1 MKKLFAIQH
10 TRVDNVISYNIS
22 VRLMDWKRFHR
33 LRDIYDFIDELERDY
48 PAICTVSV
56 IGKSVEG
63 RDIKV
68 CKRKWL

>member
-1 MKKLFAIQH
+1 MNWKKFHKL
-10 TRVDNVISYNIS
+10 NVIYAF
-22 VRLMDWKRFHR
+22 MD
-33 LRDIYDFIDELERDY
+33 DLERDF

-68 CKRKWL
+68 LLRFIKCLHNIPISGNSRF

>member
-1 MKKLFAIQH
+1 
-10 TRVDNVISYNIS
+10 
-22 VRLMDWKRFHR
+22 MDWKKYHR
-33 LRDIYDFIDELERDY
+33 LSVIYSFIDELERDF

-68 CKRKWL
+68 NKGRL

>member
-1 MKKLFAIQH
+1 MFLDDLEK
-10 TRVDNVISYNIS
+10 
-22 VRLMDWKRFHR
+22 
-33 LRDIYDFIDELERDY
+33 DF

-68 CKRKWL
+68 SVKSLIYITVFYVSYTYIVNITKC